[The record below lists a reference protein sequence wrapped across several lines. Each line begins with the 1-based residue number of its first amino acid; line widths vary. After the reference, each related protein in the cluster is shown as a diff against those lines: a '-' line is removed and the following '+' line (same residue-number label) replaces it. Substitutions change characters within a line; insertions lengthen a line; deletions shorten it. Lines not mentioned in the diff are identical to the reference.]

1 MRKLFIPLLLCSALE
16 ANEKNGFFIEAGFET
31 GLLEG
36 TQTQEKNYTTTQTTT
51 KTTTNNYNYLPLNS
65 ILQRATNLFKDADI
79 SKLSFSS
86 LSPVRASLDLSGHLT
101 IENFLPYNLNNVK
114 LSFTDAQGNVIDL
127 GVIETLP
134 KQSKIVLSYQQFNE
148 TKQVFD
154 NIMEEQKKYYEK
166 EAERRKNKTTS
177 SVSETNREPSFTFP
191 TFEVLSTPHSDP
203 NTQRVFEAL
212 SKINTN
218 LVMKYSDTN
227 NFESAKDKTEKF
239 TAKTA
244 EEFTNLMLNMI
255 AVLDSQSWG
264 DAILN
269 APFEFTDNKQS
280 GECTNKGDSNDNC
293 VYPQKNGL
301 VKSNV
306 DKKYVLDKQSIV
318 NNFRGKTDLD
328 VSLLNGA
335 GVDGLGSNTTPT
347 NNDDGK
353 NYGQL
358 AVVASALNP
367 QKLFGTDY
375 KTINLADLRAILHE
389 FSHTKGYTHNG
400 NMTYQRVP
408 VVGSNGQQEKK
419 DDGALKDSDGLP
431 YNVCSLYGGQ
441 GQPSFPSNY
450 PNSIYHNCADVP
462 AGFLGVTAAV
472 WQQLINQN
480 ALPINFAN
488 LNSQT
493 NYNLNAT
500 LNTQDMANSVIGT
513 IQKTLT
519 ATSTTTTTSYHHSKS
534 LQRFR
539 SPLLGINVKIGYQN
553 YFNDFIGLAY
563 YGIIKY
569 NYAKAANQKVQQL
582 SYGGGIDLLLDFITT
597 YSNKNS
603 PTGIQTRRN
612 FSSSFGIF
620 GGLRG
625 LYNSYYALNKVK
637 GSGNL
642 DAATGL
648 NYRYKHSKYSVGIS
662 IPLIQR
668 KASVISSG
676 SDYTNSFVFNEG
688 ASHFKVFFNYGWV
701 F

>member
-1 MRKLFIPLLLCSALE
+1 MRKLFTSFLLFSALE

-36 TQTQEKNYTTTQTTT
+36 TQTQEQRHTTT
-51 KTTTNNYNYLPLNS
+51 KNTYATYNYLPTDT
-65 ILQRATNLFKDADI
+65 ILKRATNLFTDAKSI
-79 SKLSFSS
+79 SQLNFSS
-86 LSPVRASLDLSGHLT
+86 LSPVKVLYIGGQLT
-101 IENFLPYNLNNVK
+101 IENFLPYNLSNVK

-127 GVIETLP
+127 GVIETIP
-134 KQSKIVLSYQQFNE
+134 KHSKIVLPGE
-148 TKQVFD
+148 AFD
-154 NIMEEQKKYYEK
+154 SLK
-166 EAERRKNKTTS
+166 EAFDKIDPYTFFFPKFEATS
-177 SVSETNREPSFTFP
+177 TSVS
-191 TFEVLSTPHSDP
+191 DA
-203 NTQRVFEAL
+203 NTQRVFETL
-212 SKINTN
+212 NKIKTN
-218 LVMKYSDTN
+218 LIMKYSNENPSNFNTCPYN
-227 NFESAKDKTEKF
+227 NNGNTKNDCWQPF
-239 TAKTA
+239 TPQTA

-269 APFEFTDNKQS
+269 APFDFTNSSTDCDNDPSKCVNPGINGRVDSKVDQQYVLNKQ
-280 GECTNKGDSNDNC
+280 G
-293 VYPQKNGL
+293 
-301 VKSNV
+301 
-306 DKKYVLDKQSIV
+306 IV
-318 NNFRGKTDLD
+318 NNFRKKIEID
-328 VSLLNGA
+328 
-335 GVDGLGSNTTPT
+335 
-347 NNDDGK
+347 
-353 NYGQL
+353 
-358 AVVASALNP
+358 AVVLKNSGVVGLANGYGNDGEYGTLGVEAYALDP
-367 QKLFGTDY
+367 TKLFGNNL
-375 KTINLADLRAILHE
+375 KTINLEDLRTILHE
-389 FSHTKGYTHNG
+389 FSHTKGYGHNG

-408 VVGSNGQQEKK
+408 TGQNENGKP
-419 DDGALKDSDGLP
+419 KDSDGLP

-441 GQPSFPSNY
+441 GQSAFPSNY

-488 LNSQT
+488 LGSQT
-493 NYNLNAT
+493 NYNLNAS
-500 LNTQDMANSVIGT
+500 LNTQDLANSMLST
-513 IQKTLT
+513 IQKTFV
-519 ATSTTTTTSYHHSKS
+519 TSSVTNHYFSSDS
-534 LQRFR
+534 QSFR
-539 SPLLGINVKIGYQN
+539 SPILGVNAKIGYQN

-582 SYGGGIDLLLDFITT
+582 SYGGGIDLLVDFITT

-603 PTGIQTRRN
+603 PIDIQTRRN

-625 LYNSYYALNKVK
+625 LYNSYYVLNKVK

-642 DAATGL
+642 DVATGL

-668 KASVISSG
+668 KASIVSSDG
-676 SDYTNSFVFNEG
+676 DYTNSFVFNEG

>member
-1 MRKLFIPLLLCSALE
+1 MRKLFIPLLLFSALE

-36 TQTQEKNYTTTQTTT
+36 VQTQEKRHTTT
-51 KTTTNNYNYLPLNS
+51 KNTYATYNYLPTDT
-65 ILQRATNLFKDADI
+65 ILKRAANLFTDAKSI
-79 SKLSFSS
+79 SQLNFSS
-86 LSPVRASLDLSGHLT
+86 LSPVRASASMLNGSLT

-114 LSFTDAQGNVIDL
+114 LSLKDAQGNVIDL
-127 GVIETLP
+127 GVIETIP
-134 KQSKIVLSYQQFNE
+134 KHSKIVLPEKLFDGLKQIGPYIFQQIE
-148 TKQVFD
+148 VSSTQV
-154 NIMEEQKKYYEK
+154 
-166 EAERRKNKTTS
+166 
-177 SVSETNREPSFTFP
+177 
-191 TFEVLSTPHSDP
+191 SDA
-203 NTQRVFEAL
+203 NTQRVFETL
-212 SKINTN
+212 NNIKTN
-218 LVMKYSDTN
+218 LVMKYLDN
-227 NFESAKDKTEKF
+227 NPFANTCGNQSKNDCWQNF
-239 TAKTA
+239 TPRTA

-269 APFEFTDNKQS
+269 APFEFTNKGGG
-280 GECTNKGDSNDNC
+280 GECDTSKENEC
-293 VYPQKNGL
+293 VNPGTNGL
-301 VKSNV
+301 VNSQ
-306 DKKYVLDKQSIV
+306 DAKKYVLKPQEIV
-318 NNFRGKTDLD
+318 DNFRSKTDL
-328 VSLLNGA
+328 
-335 GVDGLGSNTTPT
+335 GVVVLKSSEVVGLGSDITPS

-353 NYGQL
+353 HYGQL
-358 AVVASALNP
+358 GVVASALDP
-367 QKLFGTDY
+367 KKLFGNDL
-375 KTINLADLRAILHE
+375 KTINLEDLRTILHE

-408 VVGSNGQQEKK
+408 TGQGENGKP
-419 DDGALKDSDGLP
+419 KDSDGLP
-431 YNVCSLYGGQ
+431 YNVCSLYGGSN
-441 GQPSFPSNY
+441 QPTFPSNY

-480 ALPINFAN
+480 ALPINYAN
-488 LNSQT
+488 LGSQT
-493 NYNLNAT
+493 NYNLNAS
-500 LNTQDMANSVIGT
+500 LNTQDLANSMLST
-513 IQKTLT
+513 IQKTFV
-519 ATSTTTTTSYHHSKS
+519 TSSVTNHYSSS
-534 LQRFR
+534 ASQSFR
-539 SPLLGINVKIGYQN
+539 SPILGVNAKIGYQN

-569 NYAKAANQKVQQL
+569 NYSKAINQKVQQL

-603 PTGIQTRRN
+603 PTGVQTKRN

-625 LYNSYYALNKVK
+625 LYNSYYVLNKVK

-642 DAATGL
+642 DVATGL

-668 KASVISSG
+668 KASVVSSG
-676 SDYTNSFVFNEG
+676 GDYTNSFVFNEG

>member
-1 MRKLFIPLLLCSALE
+1 MRKLFTSFLLFSALE

-36 TQTQEKNYTTTQTTT
+36 TQTQEKRHTTT
-51 KTTTNNYNYLPLNS
+51 KNTYATYNYLPTDT
-65 ILQRATNLFKDADI
+65 ILKRAANLFTNAEAI
-79 SKLSFSS
+79 SKLKFSS
-86 LSPVRASLDLSGHLT
+86 LSPVRVSYMLNGQLT
-101 IENFLPYNLNNVK
+101 IENFLPYNLSNVK

-127 GVIETLP
+127 GVIETIP
-134 KQSKIVLSYQQFNE
+134 KHSKIVLPGE
-148 TKQVFD
+148 AFD
-154 NIMEEQKKYYEK
+154 SLKVDPYTLFLPKI
-166 EAERRKNKTTS
+166 EATS
-177 SVSETNREPSFTFP
+177 TSVS
-191 TFEVLSTPHSDP
+191 DA
-203 NTQRVFEAL
+203 NTQRVFETL
-212 SKINTN
+212 NKIKTD
-218 LVMKYSDTN
+218 LVVNYRNENK
-227 NFESAKDKTEKF
+227 FKDHENHWEAF
-239 TAKTA
+239 TPQTA

-269 APFEFTDNKQS
+269 APFDFTNSSTDCDNDPSKCVNPGTNGRVNSQNASYVLNKQ
-280 GECTNKGDSNDNC
+280 D
-293 VYPQKNGL
+293 
-301 VKSNV
+301 
-306 DKKYVLDKQSIV
+306 IV
-318 NNFRGKTDLD
+318 NKFRNKADLD
-328 VSLLNGA
+328 VVVLKDS
-335 GVDGLGSNTTPT
+335 GVVGLGSDITPS

-353 NYGQL
+353 HYGQL
-358 AVVASALNP
+358 GVVASALDP
-367 QKLFGTDY
+367 TKLFGNNL
-375 KTINLADLRAILHE
+375 KTINLQDLRTILHE
-389 FSHTKGYTHNG
+389 FSHTKGYGHNG

-408 VVGSNGQQEKK
+408 TGQNENGKP
-419 DDGALKDSDGLP
+419 KDSDGLP
-431 YNVCSLYGGQ
+431 YNVCSLYGGSN
-441 GQPSFPSNY
+441 QPSFPSNY

-462 AGFLGVTAAV
+462 AGFLGITAAV

-488 LNSQT
+488 LGSQT
-493 NYNLNAT
+493 NYNLNAS
-500 LNTQDMANSVIGT
+500 LNTQDLANSMLST
-513 IQKTLT
+513 IQKTFV
-519 ATSTTTTTSYHHSKS
+519 TSSVTNHYFSSAS
-534 LQRFR
+534 QNFR
-539 SPLLGINVKIGYQN
+539 SPILGVNAKIGYQN

-569 NYAKAANQKVQQL
+569 NYAKASSEKVQQL
-582 SYGGGIDLLLDFITT
+582 SYGGGIDLLVDFITT

-603 PTGIQTRRN
+603 PIDIQTRRN

-642 DAATGL
+642 DVATGL

>member
-1 MRKLFIPLLLCSALE
+1 MRKLFTSLLLFSALE

-36 TQTQEKNYTTTQTTT
+36 AQTQEKRHTTT
-51 KTTTNNYNYLPLNS
+51 KNTYGTYDYLPADSVLK
-65 ILQRATNLFKDADI
+65 RAANLFTNAEAI
-79 SKLSFSS
+79 SKLKFSS
-86 LSPVRASLDLSGHLT
+86 LSPVRVLYMYNGQLT
-101 IENFLPYNLNNVK
+101 IENFLPYNLSNVK
-114 LSFTDAQGNVIDL
+114 LSFKDAQGNTIDL
-127 GVIETLP
+127 GVIETIP
-134 KQSKIVLSYQQFNE
+134 KHSKIVLPGE
-148 TKQVFD
+148 AFD
-154 NIMEEQKKYYEK
+154 SLKIDPYTLFLPKI
-166 EAERRKNKTTS
+166 EATS
-177 SVSETNREPSFTFP
+177 TSI
-191 TFEVLSTPHSDP
+191 SDA
-203 NTQRVFEAL
+203 NTQRVFETL
-212 SKINTN
+212 NKIKTD
-218 LVMKYSDTN
+218 LVVNYRNENK
-227 NFESAKDKTEKF
+227 FKDHENHWEAF
-239 TAKTA
+239 TPQTA

-269 APFEFTDNKQS
+269 APFEFT
-280 GECTNKGDSNDNC
+280 NKGGEECDTSKKNDC
-293 VYPQKNGL
+293 VNPGTNGL
-301 VKSNV
+301 VNSQNKS
-306 DKKYVLDKQSIV
+306 YVLNKQDIV
-318 NNFRGKTDLD
+318 NKFRNKADLD
-328 VSLLNGA
+328 VVVLKDS
-335 GVDGLGSNTTPT
+335 GVVGLGSDITPS

-353 NYGQL
+353 HYGQL
-358 AVVASALNP
+358 GVVASALDP
-367 QKLFGTDY
+367 KKLFGNNL
-375 KTINLADLRAILHE
+375 KTINLEDLRTILHE

-408 VVGSNGQQEKK
+408 TGQNENGKP
-419 DDGALKDSDGLP
+419 KDSDGLP

-441 GQPSFPSNY
+441 GQSAFPSNY

-480 ALPINFAN
+480 ALPIDYAN
-488 LNSQT
+488 LSAQT
-493 NYNLNAT
+493 NYNLNAS
-500 LNTQDMANSVIGT
+500 LNTQDLANSMLST
-513 IQKTLT
+513 IQKTFV
-519 ATSTTTTTSYHHSKS
+519 TSSVTNHYFSSAS
-534 LQRFR
+534 QSFR
-539 SPLLGINVKIGYQN
+539 SPILGVNAKIGYQN

-569 NYAKAANQKVQQL
+569 NYSKALNQKVQQL

-603 PTGIQTRRN
+603 PIGVQTKRN

-625 LYNSYYALNKVK
+625 LYNSYYVLNKVK

-642 DAATGL
+642 DVATGL

-668 KASVISSG
+668 KAKVVSSG

>member
-36 TQTQEKNYTTTQTTT
+36 TQTQEKRHTTTQTTT

-86 LSPVRASLDLSGHLT
+86 LSPVRTSLDLSGHLT

-114 LSFTDAQGNVIDL
+114 LIFTDAQGNVIDL

-177 SVSETNREPSFTFP
+177 SVSETKREPSFTFP

-203 NTQRVFEAL
+203 NTQRVFETL
-212 SKINTN
+212 NKIKTN
-218 LVMKYSDTN
+218 LVVNYRNENK
-227 NFESAKDKTEKF
+227 FEGHQNHWEAF
-239 TAKTA
+239 TPQTA

-269 APFEFTDNKQS
+269 APFEFTNKGG
-280 GECTNKGDSNDNC
+280 GECDTSKENECVNPGTNGRVN
-293 VYPQKNGL
+293 
-301 VKSNV
+301 SNV

-335 GVDGLGSNTTPT
+335 GVDGLGSNTTPA

-367 QKLFGTDY
+367 KKLFGNNL
-375 KTINLADLRAILHE
+375 KTINLEDLRAILHE

-408 VVGSNGQQEKK
+408 VMKDGQVEKDNNGKP
-419 DDGALKDSDGLP
+419 KDSDGLP

-480 ALPINFAN
+480 ALPIDYAN
-488 LNSQT
+488 LIAQT
-493 NYNLNAT
+493 NYNLNAS

-519 ATSTTTTTSYHHSKS
+519 TTSTTTTTSYHHSKS
-534 LQRFR
+534 SQRFR
-539 SPLLGINVKIGYQN
+539 SPLLGVNVKIGYQN

-563 YGIIKY
+563 YGIVKY
-569 NYAKAANQKVQQL
+569 NYSKAANQKVQQL

-625 LYNSYYALNKVK
+625 LYNSYYVLNKVK

-642 DAATGL
+642 DVATGL

-668 KASVISSG
+668 KASVVSSDG
-676 SDYTNSFVFNEG
+676 NYTDSFVFNEG

>member
-1 MRKLFIPLLLCSALE
+1 MRKLFIPLLLFSVLE

-36 TQTQEKNYTTTQTTT
+36 AQTQEKRHTTT
-51 KTTTNNYNYLPLNS
+51 KNTYATYNYLPTDT
-65 ILQRATNLFKDADI
+65 ILKRAANLFTNAEAI
-79 SKLSFSS
+79 SKLKFSS
-86 LSPVRASLDLSGHLT
+86 LSPVRVLYMYNGQLT
-101 IENFLPYNLNNVK
+101 IENFLPYNLSNVK

-127 GVIETLP
+127 GVIETIP
-134 KQSKIVLSYQQFNE
+134 KHSKIVLPGE
-148 TKQVFD
+148 AFD
-154 NIMEEQKKYYEK
+154 SLKIDPYTLFLPKI
-166 EAERRKNKTTS
+166 EATS
-177 SVSETNREPSFTFP
+177 TSVS
-191 TFEVLSTPHSDP
+191 DA
-203 NTQRVFEAL
+203 NTQRVFETL
-212 SKINTN
+212 NKIKTN
-218 LVMKYSDTN
+218 LVVNYRNENK
-227 NFESAKDKTEKF
+227 FEGHENHWEAF
-239 TAKTA
+239 TPQTA

-269 APFEFTDNKQS
+269 APFEFT
-280 GECTNKGDSNDNC
+280 NKGGGEECDTSKENDC
-293 VYPQKNGL
+293 VNPGTNGL
-301 VKSNV
+301 VNSQNKS
-306 DKKYVLDKQSIV
+306 YVLNKQDIV
-318 NNFRGKTDLD
+318 NKFRNKADLD
-328 VSLLNGA
+328 VVVLKDS
-335 GVDGLGSNTTPT
+335 GVVGLGSDITPS

-353 NYGQL
+353 HYGQL
-358 AVVASALNP
+358 GVVASALDP
-367 QKLFGTDY
+367 KKLFGNDL
-375 KTINLADLRAILHE
+375 KTIKLEDLRTILHE

-408 VVGSNGQQEKK
+408 VTKDGQVENDNNGKP
-419 DDGALKDSDGLP
+419 KDSDGLP
-431 YNVCSLYGGQ
+431 YNVCSRFNGSGQ
-441 GQPSFPSNY
+441 SAFPSNY

-480 ALPINFAN
+480 ALPINYAN
-488 LNSQT
+488 LGSQT
-493 NYNLNAT
+493 NYNLNAS
-500 LNTQDMANSVIGT
+500 LNTQDLANSMLST
-513 IQKTLT
+513 IQKTFV
-519 ATSTTTTTSYHHSKS
+519 TSSVTNHYSSS
-534 LQRFR
+534 ASQSFR
-539 SPLLGINVKIGYQN
+539 SPILGVNAKIGYQN

-563 YGIIKY
+563 YGIVKY
-569 NYAKAANQKVQQL
+569 NYSKALNQKFQQL

-603 PTGIQTRRN
+603 PTGIQTRKN

-625 LYNSYYALNKVK
+625 LYNSYYVLNKVK

-642 DAATGL
+642 DVATGL

>member
-1 MRKLFIPLLLCSALE
+1 MRKLFIPLLLFSTLE

-36 TQTQEKNYTTTQTTT
+36 TQTQEKRHTTT
-51 KTTTNNYNYLPLNS
+51 KNTYATYNYLPTDT
-65 ILQRATNLFKDADI
+65 ILKRAANLFTDAKSI
-79 SKLSFSS
+79 SQLNFSS
-86 LSPVRASLDLSGHLT
+86 LSPVKVLYIGGKLT
-101 IENFLPYNLNNVK
+101 IENFLPYNLSNVK

-127 GVIETLP
+127 GVIETIP
-134 KQSKIVLSYQQFNE
+134 KHSKIVLPGE
-148 TKQVFD
+148 AFD
-154 NIMEEQKKYYEK
+154 SLK
-166 EAERRKNKTTS
+166 EAFDKIDPYTFFLPKFEATS
-177 SVSETNREPSFTFP
+177 TSVS
-191 TFEVLSTPHSDP
+191 DA
-203 NTQRVFEAL
+203 NTQRVFETL
-212 SKINTN
+212 NKIKTN
-218 LVMKYSDTN
+218 LIMKYSNENPSNFNTCPYN
-227 NFESAKDKTEKF
+227 NNGNTKNDCWQPF
-239 TAKTA
+239 TPQTA

-269 APFEFTDNKQS
+269 APFDFTNSSTDCDNDPSKCVNPGINGRVDSKVDQRYVLNKQ
-280 GECTNKGDSNDNC
+280 G
-293 VYPQKNGL
+293 
-301 VKSNV
+301 
-306 DKKYVLDKQSIV
+306 IV
-318 NNFRGKTDLD
+318 NNFRKKIEID
-328 VSLLNGA
+328 
-335 GVDGLGSNTTPT
+335 
-347 NNDDGK
+347 
-353 NYGQL
+353 
-358 AVVASALNP
+358 AVVLKNSGVVGLANGYGNDGEYGTLGVEAYALEP
-367 QKLFGTDY
+367 QKLFGNNL
-375 KTINLADLRAILHE
+375 KTINLEDLRTILHE
-389 FSHTKGYTHNG
+389 FSHTKGYGHNG

-408 VVGSNGQQEKK
+408 TGQNENGKP
-419 DDGALKDSDGLP
+419 KDSDGLP

-441 GQPSFPSNY
+441 GQSAFPSNY

-493 NYNLNAT
+493 NYNLNAS
-500 LNTQDMANSVIGT
+500 LNTQDLANSMLST
-513 IQKTLT
+513 IQKTFV
-519 ATSTTTTTSYHHSKS
+519 TSSVTDHYFSSAS
-534 LQRFR
+534 QSFR
-539 SPLLGINVKIGYQN
+539 SPILGVNAKIGYQN

-582 SYGGGIDLLLDFITT
+582 SYGGGIDLLVDFITT

-603 PTGIQTRRN
+603 PIDIQTRRN

-642 DAATGL
+642 DVATGL

-668 KASVISSG
+668 KASVVSSDG
-676 SDYTNSFVFNEG
+676 DYTNSFVFNEG

>member
-36 TQTQEKNYTTTQTTT
+36 TQTQEKRHTTT
-51 KTTTNNYNYLPLNS
+51 KNTYATYNYLPTDT
-65 ILQRATNLFKDADI
+65 ILKRAANLFTDAKSI
-79 SKLSFSS
+79 SQLNFSS
-86 LSPVRASLDLSGHLT
+86 LSPVKVLYIGGKLT

-127 GVIETLP
+127 GVIETIP
-134 KQSKIVLSYQQFNE
+134 KHSKIVLPGE
-148 TKQVFD
+148 AFD
-154 NIMEEQKKYYEK
+154 SLK
-166 EAERRKNKTTS
+166 EAFDKIDPYTFFFPKFEATS
-177 SVSETNREPSFTFP
+177 TSVS
-191 TFEVLSTPHSDP
+191 DA
-203 NTQRVFEAL
+203 NTQRVFETL
-212 SKINTN
+212 NKIKTN
-218 LVMKYSDTN
+218 LIMKYSNENPSNFNTCPYN
-227 NFESAKDKTEKF
+227 NNGNTKNDCWQPF
-239 TAKTA
+239 TPQTA

-269 APFEFTDNKQS
+269 APFDFTNSSTDCDNDPSKCVNPGINGRVDSKVDQQYVLNKQ
-280 GECTNKGDSNDNC
+280 G
-293 VYPQKNGL
+293 
-301 VKSNV
+301 
-306 DKKYVLDKQSIV
+306 IV
-318 NNFRGKTDLD
+318 NNFRKKIEID
-328 VSLLNGA
+328 
-335 GVDGLGSNTTPT
+335 
-347 NNDDGK
+347 
-353 NYGQL
+353 
-358 AVVASALNP
+358 AVVLKNSGVVGLANGYGNDGEYGTLGVEAYALDP
-367 QKLFGTDY
+367 TKLFGNNL
-375 KTINLADLRAILHE
+375 KTINLQDLRTILHE
-389 FSHTKGYTHNG
+389 FSHTKGYGHNG

-408 VVGSNGQQEKK
+408 TGQNENGKP
-419 DDGALKDSDGLP
+419 KDSDGLP

-441 GQPSFPSNY
+441 GQSAFPSNY

-488 LNSQT
+488 LGSQT
-493 NYNLNAT
+493 NYNLNAS
-500 LNTQDMANSVIGT
+500 LNTQDLANSMLST
-513 IQKTLT
+513 IQKTFV
-519 ATSTTTTTSYHHSKS
+519 TSSVTDHYFSSTS
-534 LQRFR
+534 QNFR
-539 SPLLGINVKIGYQN
+539 SPILGVNAKIGYQN

-569 NYAKAANQKVQQL
+569 NYAKASSEKVQQL

-642 DAATGL
+642 DVATGL

-668 KASVISSG
+668 KASIVSSNG
-676 SDYTNSFVFNEG
+676 DYTNSFVFNEG

>member
-1 MRKLFIPLLLCSALE
+1 MRKLFIPLLLFSALE

-36 TQTQEKNYTTTQTTT
+36 VQTQEKRHTTT
-51 KTTTNNYNYLPLNS
+51 KNTYATYNYLPTDT
-65 ILQRATNLFKDADI
+65 ILKRAANLFTNAEAI
-79 SKLSFSS
+79 SKLKFSS
-86 LSPVRASLDLSGHLT
+86 LSPVRVLYMYNGQLT

-127 GVIETLP
+127 GVIETIP
-134 KQSKIVLSYQQFNE
+134 KHSKIVLPVE
-148 TKQVFD
+148 AFD
-154 NIMEEQKKYYEK
+154 SLK
-166 EAERRKNKTTS
+166 EAFDKIGPYTFFLPKFEATS
-177 SVSETNREPSFTFP
+177 TSI
-191 TFEVLSTPHSDP
+191 SDA
-203 NTQRVFEAL
+203 NTQRVFETL
-212 SKINTN
+212 NKIKTN
-218 LVMKYSDTN
+218 LVVNYRNENK
-227 NFESAKDKTEKF
+227 FEGHQNHWEAF
-239 TAKTA
+239 TPQTA

-269 APFEFTDNKQS
+269 APFEFTNKGGEECDTSKENECVNPGTNGVVNSQNKSYVLNKQ
-280 GECTNKGDSNDNC
+280 D
-293 VYPQKNGL
+293 
-301 VKSNV
+301 
-306 DKKYVLDKQSIV
+306 IV
-318 NNFRGKTDLD
+318 NKFRNKADLD
-328 VSLLNGA
+328 VVVLKDS
-335 GVDGLGSNTTPT
+335 GVVGLGSDITPS

-353 NYGQL
+353 HYGQL
-358 AVVASALNP
+358 GVVASALDP
-367 QKLFGTDY
+367 KKLFGNDL
-375 KTINLADLRAILHE
+375 KTINLADLRTILHE

-408 VVGSNGQQEKK
+408 TGQTENGKP
-419 DDGALKDSDGLP
+419 KDSDGLP
-431 YNVCSLYGGQ
+431 YNVCSRFNGS
-441 GQPSFPSNY
+441 GQPAFPSNY

-493 NYNLNAT
+493 NYNLNAS
-500 LNTQDMANSVIGT
+500 LNTQDLANSMLNT
-513 IQKTLT
+513 IQKTFV
-519 ATSTTTTTSYHHSKS
+519 TSSVTNHYSSS
-534 LQRFR
+534 ASQSFR
-539 SPLLGINVKIGYQN
+539 SPILGVNAKIGYQN

-569 NYAKAANQKVQQL
+569 NYSKTLNQKVQQL

-603 PTGIQTRRN
+603 PIGIQTRRN

-625 LYNSYYALNKVK
+625 LYNSYYVLNKVK

-642 DAATGL
+642 DVATGL

-668 KASVISSG
+668 KARVVSNG

>member
-1 MRKLFIPLLLCSALE
+1 MRKLFIPLLLCSTLE

-36 TQTQEKNYTTTQTTT
+36 TQTQEKRHTTT
-51 KTTTNNYNYLPLNS
+51 KNTYATYNYLPTDAVLK
-65 ILQRATNLFKDADI
+65 RAANLFTDAKSI
-79 SKLSFSS
+79 SQLNFSS
-86 LSPVRASLDLSGHLT
+86 LSPVKVLYIGGKLT
-101 IENFLPYNLNNVK
+101 IENFLPYNLSNVK
-114 LSFTDAQGNVIDL
+114 LSFTDAQGNAIDL
-127 GVIETLP
+127 GVIETIP
-134 KQSKIVLSYQQFNE
+134 KHSKIVLPGE
-148 TKQVFD
+148 AFD
-154 NIMEEQKKYYEK
+154 SLK
-166 EAERRKNKTTS
+166 EAFDKIDPYTFFFPKFEATS
-177 SVSETNREPSFTFP
+177 TSVS
-191 TFEVLSTPHSDP
+191 DA
-203 NTQRVFEAL
+203 NTQRVFETL
-212 SKINTN
+212 NKIKTN
-218 LVMKYSDTN
+218 LIMKYSSENPSNFNTCPYN
-227 NFESAKDKTEKF
+227 NNGNTKNDCWQPF
-239 TAKTA
+239 TPQTA

-269 APFEFTDNKQS
+269 APFDFTNSPTDCDNDLSKCVNPGINGRVDSKVDQQYVLNKQ
-280 GECTNKGDSNDNC
+280 G
-293 VYPQKNGL
+293 
-301 VKSNV
+301 
-306 DKKYVLDKQSIV
+306 IV
-318 NNFRGKTDLD
+318 NNFRKKIEID
-328 VSLLNGA
+328 
-335 GVDGLGSNTTPT
+335 
-347 NNDDGK
+347 
-353 NYGQL
+353 
-358 AVVASALNP
+358 AVVLKNSGVVGLANGYGNDGEYGTLGVEAYALGP
-367 QKLFGTDY
+367 TKLFGNNL
-375 KTINLADLRAILHE
+375 KTINLQDLRTILHE
-389 FSHTKGYTHNG
+389 FSHTKGYGHNG

-408 VVGSNGQQEKK
+408 TGQNENGKP
-419 DDGALKDSDGLP
+419 KDSDGLP
-431 YNVCSLYGGQ
+431 YNVCSLYGGSN
-441 GQPSFPSNY
+441 QPAFPSNY

-488 LNSQT
+488 LDSQT
-493 NYNLNAT
+493 NYNLNAS
-500 LNTQDMANSVIGT
+500 LNTQDLANSMLST
-513 IQKTLT
+513 IQKTFV
-519 ATSTTTTTSYHHSKS
+519 TSSVTNHYFSSAS
-534 LQRFR
+534 QSFR
-539 SPLLGINVKIGYQN
+539 SPILGVNAKIGYQN

-603 PTGIQTRRN
+603 PIDIQTRRN

-642 DAATGL
+642 DVATGL

-668 KASVISSG
+668 KASIVSSNG
-676 SDYTNSFVFNEG
+676 DYTNSFVFNEG

>member
-1 MRKLFIPLLLCSALE
+1 MRKLFIPLLLFSALE

-36 TQTQEKNYTTTQTTT
+36 TQTQEKRHTTT
-51 KTTTNNYNYLPLNS
+51 KNTYATYSYLPTDSVLK
-65 ILQRATNLFKDADI
+65 RATNLFTDAKSI
-79 SKLSFSS
+79 SQLNFSS
-86 LSPVRASLDLSGHLT
+86 LSPVKVLYIGGKLT
-101 IENFLPYNLNNVK
+101 IENFLPYNLSNVK
-114 LSFTDAQGNVIDL
+114 LSFKDAQGNAIDL
-127 GVIETLP
+127 GVIETIP
-134 KQSKIVLSYQQFNE
+134 KHSKIVLPGEAFDSLKE
-148 TKQVFD
+148 TFD
-154 NIMEEQKKYYEK
+154 KIDPYTFFLPKF
-166 EAERRKNKTTS
+166 EATS
-177 SVSETNREPSFTFP
+177 TSI
-191 TFEVLSTPHSDP
+191 SDA
-203 NTQRVFEAL
+203 NTQRVFETL
-212 SKINTN
+212 NKIKTD
-218 LVMKYSDTN
+218 LVVNYRNENK
-227 NFESAKDKTEKF
+227 FKDHENHWEAF
-239 TAKTA
+239 TPQTA

-269 APFEFTDNKQS
+269 APFEFTNSSTDCDNDPSKCVNPGTNGRVNSQNKSYVLNKQDII
-280 GECTNKGDSNDNC
+280 NK
-293 VYPQKNGL
+293 
-301 VKSNV
+301 
-306 DKKYVLDKQSIV
+306 
-318 NNFRGKTDLD
+318 FRNKADLD
-328 VSLLNGA
+328 VIVLKDS
-335 GVDGLGSNTTPT
+335 GVVGLGSDITPS

-353 NYGQL
+353 HYGQL
-358 AVVASALNP
+358 GVVASALDP
-367 QKLFGTDY
+367 KKLFGNNL
-375 KTINLADLRAILHE
+375 KTINLEDLRTILHE

-408 VVGSNGQQEKK
+408 VMKNGQVEKDNNGK
-419 DDGALKDSDGLP
+419 PKDSDGLP
-431 YNVCSLYGGQ
+431 YNVCSLYGGSNQ
-441 GQPSFPSNY
+441 SAFPSNY

-480 ALPINFAN
+480 ALPINYAN
-488 LNSQT
+488 LNAQT
-493 NYNLNAT
+493 NYNLNAS
-500 LNTQDMANSVIGT
+500 LNTQDLANSMLST
-513 IQKTLT
+513 IQKTFV
-519 ATSTTTTTSYHHSKS
+519 TSSVTNHYFSSAS
-534 LQRFR
+534 QSFR
-539 SPLLGINVKIGYQN
+539 SPILGVNAKIGYQN

-569 NYAKAANQKVQQL
+569 NYSKALNQKVQQL

-603 PTGIQTRRN
+603 PIGVQTKRN

-625 LYNSYYALNKVK
+625 LYNSYYVLNKVK

-642 DAATGL
+642 DVATGL

-668 KASVISSG
+668 KASVVSSG

>member
-1 MRKLFIPLLLCSALE
+1 MRKLFIPLLLFSALE

-36 TQTQEKNYTTTQTTT
+36 TQTQEKRHTTT
-51 KTTTNNYNYLPLNS
+51 KNTYATYNYLPTDT
-65 ILQRATNLFKDADI
+65 ILKRAANLFTDAKSI
-79 SKLSFSS
+79 SQLNFSS
-86 LSPVRASLDLSGHLT
+86 LSPVKVLYIGGKLT
-101 IENFLPYNLNNVK
+101 IENFLPYNLSNVK

-127 GVIETLP
+127 GVIETIP
-134 KQSKIVLSYQQFNE
+134 KHSKIVLPGE
-148 TKQVFD
+148 AFD
-154 NIMEEQKKYYEK
+154 SLK
-166 EAERRKNKTTS
+166 EAFDKIGPYTFFLPKFEATS
-177 SVSETNREPSFTFP
+177 TSI
-191 TFEVLSTPHSDP
+191 SDT
-203 NTQRVFEAL
+203 NTQRVFETL
-212 SKINTN
+212 NNIKTN
-218 LVMKYSDTN
+218 LIMKYSNENPSNFNTCPYN
-227 NFESAKDKTEKF
+227 NNGNTKNDCWQNF
-239 TAKTA
+239 TPQTA

-269 APFEFTDNKQS
+269 APFEFTNKGGG
-280 GECTNKGDSNDNC
+280 GECDTSKENDC
-293 VYPQKNGL
+293 VNPGTNGL
-301 VKSNV
+301 VNSKV
-306 DKKYVLDKQSIV
+306 DQKYVLNKQGII
-318 NNFRGKTDLD
+318 NNFRKKIEID
-328 VSLLNGA
+328 
-335 GVDGLGSNTTPT
+335 
-347 NNDDGK
+347 
-353 NYGQL
+353 
-358 AVVASALNP
+358 AVVLKDSGVVGLANGYGNDGEYGTLGVEAYALEP
-367 QKLFGTDY
+367 QKLFGNNL
-375 KTINLADLRAILHE
+375 KTINLADLRTILHE

-408 VVGSNGQQEKK
+408 TGQNENGKP
-419 DDGALKDSDGLP
+419 KDSDGLP
-431 YNVCSLYGGQ
+431 YNVCSLYGGSNQ
-441 GQPSFPSNY
+441 SAFPSNY

-480 ALPINFAN
+480 ALPINYAN
-488 LNSQT
+488 LSTQT
-493 NYNLNAT
+493 NYNLNAS
-500 LNTQDMANSVIGT
+500 LNTQDLANSMLST
-513 IQKTLT
+513 IQKTFV
-519 ATSTTTTTSYHHSKS
+519 TSSVTNHYFSSAS
-534 LQRFR
+534 QSFR
-539 SPLLGINVKIGYQN
+539 SPILGVNAKIGYQN

-569 NYAKAANQKVQQL
+569 NYAKAINQKVQQL

-603 PTGIQTRRN
+603 PTGVQTKRN

-625 LYNSYYALNKVK
+625 LYNSYYVLNKVK

-642 DAATGL
+642 DVATGL

-668 KASVISSG
+668 KASVVSSG

>member
-1 MRKLFIPLLLCSALE
+1 MRKLFIPLLLFSALE

-36 TQTQEKNYTTTQTTT
+36 TQTQEKRHTTT
-51 KTTTNNYNYLPLNS
+51 KNTYATYNYLPTDSVLK
-65 ILQRATNLFKDADI
+65 RAANLFTDAKSI
-79 SKLSFSS
+79 SQLTFSS
-86 LSPVRASLDLSGHLT
+86 LSPIKVLYIGGQLT
-101 IENFLPYNLNNVK
+101 IENFLPYNLSNVK
-114 LSFTDAQGNVIDL
+114 LSFTDAQGNAIDL
-127 GVIETLP
+127 GVIETIP
-134 KQSKIVLSYQQFNE
+134 KHSKIVLPGE
-148 TKQVFD
+148 AFD
-154 NIMEEQKKYYEK
+154 SLK
-166 EAERRKNKTTS
+166 EAFDKIGPYTFFFPKFEATS
-177 SVSETNREPSFTFP
+177 TSI
-191 TFEVLSTPHSDP
+191 SDT
-203 NTQRVFEAL
+203 NTQRVFETL
-212 SKINTN
+212 NNIKTN
-218 LVMKYSDTN
+218 LIMKYSNENPSNFNTCPYN
-227 NFESAKDKTEKF
+227 NSGNTKNDCWQNF
-239 TAKTA
+239 TPQTA

-269 APFEFTDNKQS
+269 APFEFTNSPTDCDNDSSKCVNPGVNGRVDTKVDQQYILNKQ
-280 GECTNKGDSNDNC
+280 G
-293 VYPQKNGL
+293 
-301 VKSNV
+301 
-306 DKKYVLDKQSIV
+306 II
-318 NNFRGKTDLD
+318 NNFRKKIEID
-328 VSLLNGA
+328 
-335 GVDGLGSNTTPT
+335 
-347 NNDDGK
+347 
-353 NYGQL
+353 
-358 AVVASALNP
+358 AVVLKNSGVVGLANGYGNDGEYGTLGVEAYALEP
-367 QKLFGTDY
+367 QKLFGNDL
-375 KTINLADLRAILHE
+375 KTINLADLRTILHE
-389 FSHTKGYTHNG
+389 FSHTKGYGHNG

-408 VVGSNGQQEKK
+408 VMKNGQVERDNNGKP
-419 DDGALKDSDGLP
+419 KDSDGLP

-441 GQPSFPSNY
+441 GQSAFPSNY

-480 ALPINFAN
+480 ALPIDYAN
-488 LNSQT
+488 LNAQT
-493 NYNLNAT
+493 NYNLNAS
-500 LNTQDMANSVIGT
+500 LNTQDLANSMLST
-513 IQKTLT
+513 IQKTFV
-519 ATSTTTTTSYHHSKS
+519 TSSVTNHYFSSAS
-534 LQRFR
+534 QSFR
-539 SPLLGINVKIGYQN
+539 SPILGVNAKIGYQN

-569 NYAKAANQKVQQL
+569 NYSKALNQKVQQL

-603 PTGIQTRRN
+603 PIGIQTRRN

-625 LYNSYYALNKVK
+625 LYNSYYVLNKVK

-642 DAATGL
+642 DVATGL

-668 KASVISSG
+668 KAKVVSSG

>member
-1 MRKLFIPLLLCSALE
+1 MKKLFIPLLLFSALE

-36 TQTQEKNYTTTQTTT
+36 TQTQEKRHTTT
-51 KTTTNNYNYLPLNS
+51 KNTYATYNYLPTDAVLK
-65 ILQRATNLFKDADI
+65 RAANLFTNAEAI
-79 SKLSFSS
+79 SKLKFSS
-86 LSPVRASLDLSGHLT
+86 LSPVRVLYMYNGQLT
-101 IENFLPYNLNNVK
+101 IENFLPYNLSNVK

-127 GVIETLP
+127 GVIETIP
-134 KQSKIVLSYQQFNE
+134 KHSKIVLPGE
-148 TKQVFD
+148 AFD
-154 NIMEEQKKYYEK
+154 SLKIDPYTLFLPKI
-166 EAERRKNKTTS
+166 EATS
-177 SVSETNREPSFTFP
+177 TSVS
-191 TFEVLSTPHSDP
+191 DA
-203 NTQRVFEAL
+203 NTQRVFETL
-212 SKINTN
+212 NKIKTN
-218 LVMKYSDTN
+218 LIVNYRNENK
-227 NFESAKDKTEKF
+227 FEGHQNHWEAF
-239 TAKTA
+239 TPQTA

-269 APFEFTDNKQS
+269 APFEFTNKGGG
-280 GECTNKGDSNDNC
+280 GECDTNKENEC
-293 VYPQKNGL
+293 VNPGTNGL
-301 VKSNV
+301 VNSQNKS
-306 DKKYVLDKQSIV
+306 YVLNKQDII
-318 NNFRGKTDLD
+318 NKFRNKADLD
-328 VSLLNGA
+328 VVVLKDS
-335 GVDGLGSNTTPT
+335 GVVGLGSDITPS

-353 NYGQL
+353 HYGQL
-358 AVVASALNP
+358 GVVASALDP
-367 QKLFGTDY
+367 TKLFGNDL
-375 KTINLADLRAILHE
+375 KTIKLEDLRTILHE

-408 VVGSNGQQEKK
+408 TGQNENGKP
-419 DDGALKDSDGLP
+419 KDSDGLP
-431 YNVCSLYGGQ
+431 YNVCSLYGGSN
-441 GQPSFPSNY
+441 QPAFPSNY

-480 ALPINFAN
+480 ALPINYAN
-488 LNSQT
+488 LGSQT
-493 NYNLNAT
+493 NYNLNAS
-500 LNTQDMANSVIGT
+500 LNTQDLANSMLST
-513 IQKTLT
+513 IQKTFV
-519 ATSTTTTTSYHHSKS
+519 TSSVTNHYSSSTSQS
-534 LQRFR
+534 FR
-539 SPLLGINVKIGYQN
+539 SPILGVNAKIGYQN

-569 NYAKAANQKVQQL
+569 NYAKAINQKVQQL

-603 PTGIQTRRN
+603 PTGVQTRKN

-625 LYNSYYALNKVK
+625 LYNSYYVLNKVK

-642 DAATGL
+642 DVATGL

-668 KASVISSG
+668 KASVVSSG

>member
-1 MRKLFIPLLLCSALE
+1 MRKLFIPLLLFSALE

-36 TQTQEKNYTTTQTTT
+36 TQTQEKRHTTT
-51 KTTTNNYNYLPLNS
+51 KNTYATYNYLPTDT
-65 ILQRATNLFKDADI
+65 ILKRAANLFTDAKSI
-79 SKLSFSS
+79 SQLNFSS
-86 LSPVRASLDLSGHLT
+86 LSPVRASASMLNGSLT
-101 IENFLPYNLNNVK
+101 IENFLPYNLSNVK
-114 LSFTDAQGNVIDL
+114 LSFTDAQGNIIDL
-127 GVIETLP
+127 GVIETIP
-134 KQSKIVLSYQQFNE
+134 KHSKIVLPEKLFDGLKQIGPYIFQQIE
-148 TKQVFD
+148 VSS
-154 NIMEEQKKYYEK
+154 
-166 EAERRKNKTTS
+166 TS
-177 SVSETNREPSFTFP
+177 I
-191 TFEVLSTPHSDP
+191 SDA
-203 NTQRVFEAL
+203 NTQRVFETL
-212 SKINTN
+212 NNIKTN
-218 LVMKYSDTN
+218 LVMKYLDN
-227 NFESAKDKTEKF
+227 NPFANTCGNQNKNDCWQNF
-239 TAKTA
+239 TPQTA

-269 APFEFTDNKQS
+269 APFEFTNKGEG
-280 GECTNKGDSNDNC
+280 GECDTSKENEC
-293 VYPQKNGL
+293 VNPGTNGL
-301 VKSNV
+301 VNSQ
-306 DKKYVLDKQSIV
+306 DAKKYVLKPQEIV
-318 NNFRGKTDLD
+318 DNFRSKADL
-328 VSLLNGA
+328 
-335 GVDGLGSNTTPT
+335 GVVVLKDSGVVGLGSDITPS

-353 NYGQL
+353 HYGQL
-358 AVVASALNP
+358 GVVASALDP
-367 QKLFGTDY
+367 KKLFGNDL
-375 KTINLADLRAILHE
+375 KTINLEDLRTILHE

-408 VVGSNGQQEKK
+408 VMKDGQVEKDNNGKP
-419 DDGALKDSDGLP
+419 KDSDGLP
-431 YNVCSLYGGQ
+431 YNVCSLYGGSN
-441 GQPSFPSNY
+441 QPAFPSNY

-480 ALPINFAN
+480 ALPINYAN
-488 LNSQT
+488 LGSQT
-493 NYNLNAT
+493 NYNLNAS
-500 LNTQDMANSVIGT
+500 LNTQDLANSMLST
-513 IQKTLT
+513 IQKTFV
-519 ATSTTTTTSYHHSKS
+519 TSSVTNHYSSS
-534 LQRFR
+534 ASQSFR
-539 SPLLGINVKIGYQN
+539 SPILGVNAKIGYQN

-563 YGIIKY
+563 YGIVKY
-569 NYAKAANQKVQQL
+569 NYSKALNQKFQQL

-625 LYNSYYALNKVK
+625 LYNSYYVLNKVK

-642 DAATGL
+642 DVATGL

-668 KASVISSG
+668 KASVVSSG

>member
-1 MRKLFIPLLLCSALE
+1 MRKLFIPLLLFSTLE

-36 TQTQEKNYTTTQTTT
+36 TQTQEKRHTTT
-51 KTTTNNYNYLPLNS
+51 KNTYATYNYLPTDT
-65 ILQRATNLFKDADI
+65 ILKRAANLFTDAKSI
-79 SKLSFSS
+79 SQLNFSS
-86 LSPVRASLDLSGHLT
+86 LSPVKVLYIGGQLT
-101 IENFLPYNLNNVK
+101 IENFLPYNLSNVK

-127 GVIETLP
+127 GVIETIP
-134 KQSKIVLSYQQFNE
+134 KHSKIVLPGE
-148 TKQVFD
+148 AFD
-154 NIMEEQKKYYEK
+154 SLK
-166 EAERRKNKTTS
+166 EAFDKIGPYTFFLPKFEATS
-177 SVSETNREPSFTFP
+177 TSVS
-191 TFEVLSTPHSDP
+191 DA
-203 NTQRVFEAL
+203 NTQRVFETL
-212 SKINTN
+212 NKIKTN
-218 LVMKYSDTN
+218 LIMKYSNENPN
-227 NFESAKDKTEKF
+227 NFNTCPYNNNGNTKNDCWQNF
-239 TAKTA
+239 TPQTA

-269 APFEFTDNKQS
+269 APFEFTNSPTDCDNDPSKCVNPGVNGRVDSKVDQQYILNKQ
-280 GECTNKGDSNDNC
+280 G
-293 VYPQKNGL
+293 
-301 VKSNV
+301 
-306 DKKYVLDKQSIV
+306 II
-318 NNFRGKTDLD
+318 NNFRKKIEID
-328 VSLLNGA
+328 
-335 GVDGLGSNTTPT
+335 
-347 NNDDGK
+347 
-353 NYGQL
+353 
-358 AVVASALNP
+358 AVVLKNSGVVGLANGYGNDGEYGTLGVEAYALEP
-367 QKLFGTDY
+367 QKLFGNDL
-375 KTINLADLRAILHE
+375 KTINLEDLRTILHE

-408 VVGSNGQQEKK
+408 TGQNENGKP
-419 DDGALKDSDGLP
+419 KDSDGLP
-431 YNVCSLYGGQ
+431 YNVCSRFNGS
-441 GQPSFPSNY
+441 GQPAFPSNY

-480 ALPINFAN
+480 ALPINYAN

-493 NYNLNAT
+493 NYNLNAS
-500 LNTQDMANSVIGT
+500 LNTQDLANSMLGT
-513 IQKTLT
+513 IQKTFV
-519 ATSTTTTTSYHHSKS
+519 TSSVTNHYFSSAS
-534 LQRFR
+534 QSFR
-539 SPLLGINVKIGYQN
+539 SPILGVNAKIGYQN

-569 NYAKAANQKVQQL
+569 NYSKALNQKVQQL

-603 PTGIQTRRN
+603 PTGIQTKRN

-625 LYNSYYALNKVK
+625 LYNSYYVLNKVK

-642 DAATGL
+642 DMATGL

-668 KASVISSG
+668 KASVVSSG
-676 SDYTNSFVFNEG
+676 GDYTNSFVFNEG

>member
-1 MRKLFIPLLLCSALE
+1 MRKLFIPLLLFSALE

-36 TQTQEKNYTTTQTTT
+36 TQTQEKRHTTT
-51 KTTTNNYNYLPLNS
+51 KNTYATYNYLPTDT
-65 ILQRATNLFKDADI
+65 ILKRAANLFTNAEAI
-79 SKLSFSS
+79 SKLKFSS
-86 LSPVRASLDLSGHLT
+86 LSPVRVLYMYNGQLT
-101 IENFLPYNLNNVK
+101 IENFLPYNLSNVK

-127 GVIETLP
+127 GVIETIP
-134 KQSKIVLSYQQFNE
+134 KHSKIVLPGE
-148 TKQVFD
+148 AFD
-154 NIMEEQKKYYEK
+154 SLKVDPYTLFLPKI
-166 EAERRKNKTTS
+166 EATS
-177 SVSETNREPSFTFP
+177 TSVS
-191 TFEVLSTPHSDP
+191 DA
-203 NTQRVFEAL
+203 NTQRVFETL
-212 SKINTN
+212 NKIKTD
-218 LVMKYSDTN
+218 LVVNYRNENK
-227 NFESAKDKTEKF
+227 FEGHQNHWEAF
-239 TAKTA
+239 TPQTA

-269 APFEFTDNKQS
+269 APFDF
-280 GECTNKGDSNDNC
+280 TNKGGEECDTNKENDC
-293 VYPQKNGL
+293 VNPGTNGL
-301 VKSNV
+301 VNPQNKS
-306 DKKYVLDKQSIV
+306 YVLNKQDIV
-318 NNFRGKTDLD
+318 NKFRNKADLD
-328 VSLLNGA
+328 VVVLKDS
-335 GVDGLGSNTTPT
+335 GVVGLGSDITPS

-353 NYGQL
+353 HYGQL
-358 AVVASALNP
+358 GVVASALDP
-367 QKLFGTDY
+367 TKLFGNDL
-375 KTINLADLRAILHE
+375 KTIKLEDLRTILHE
-389 FSHTKGYTHNG
+389 FSHTKGYGHNG

-408 VVGSNGQQEKK
+408 TGQNENGKP
-419 DDGALKDSDGLP
+419 KDSDGLP
-431 YNVCSLYGGQ
+431 YNVCSLYGGSN
-441 GQPSFPSNY
+441 QPSFPSNY

-488 LNSQT
+488 LGSQT
-493 NYNLNAT
+493 NYNLNAS
-500 LNTQDMANSVIGT
+500 LNTQDLANSMLST
-513 IQKTLT
+513 IQKTFV
-519 ATSTTTTTSYHHSKS
+519 TSSVTNHYFSSTS
-534 LQRFR
+534 QNFR
-539 SPLLGINVKIGYQN
+539 SPILGVNAKIGYQN

-582 SYGGGIDLLLDFITT
+582 SYGGGIDLLVDFITT
-597 YSNKNS
+597 YSNKNN
-603 PTGIQTRRN
+603 PIDIQTRRN

-642 DAATGL
+642 DVATGL

-668 KASVISSG
+668 KASIVSSNG
-676 SDYTNSFVFNEG
+676 DYTNSFVFNEG

>member
-1 MRKLFIPLLLCSALE
+1 MKKLFIPLLLFSALE

-36 TQTQEKNYTTTQTTT
+36 TQTQEKRHTTT
-51 KTTTNNYNYLPLNS
+51 KNTYATYNYLPTDT
-65 ILQRATNLFKDADI
+65 ILKRAANLFTNAEAI
-79 SKLSFSS
+79 SKLKFSS
-86 LSPVRASLDLSGHLT
+86 LSPVRVLYMYNGQLT
-101 IENFLPYNLNNVK
+101 IENFLPYNLSNVK

-127 GVIETLP
+127 GVIETIP
-134 KQSKIVLSYQQFNE
+134 KHSKIVLPGE
-148 TKQVFD
+148 AFD
-154 NIMEEQKKYYEK
+154 SLKIDPYTLFLPKI
-166 EAERRKNKTTS
+166 EATS
-177 SVSETNREPSFTFP
+177 TSI
-191 TFEVLSTPHSDP
+191 SDA
-203 NTQRVFEAL
+203 NTQRVFETL
-212 SKINTN
+212 NKIKTN
-218 LVMKYSDTN
+218 LVVNYRNENK
-227 NFESAKDKTEKF
+227 FEGHQNHWEAF
-239 TAKTA
+239 TPQTA

-269 APFEFTDNKQS
+269 APFEFTNKGGG
-280 GECTNKGDSNDNC
+280 GECDTSKENDC
-293 VYPQKNGL
+293 VNPGTNGL
-301 VKSNV
+301 VNSQNQQ
-306 DKKYVLDKQSIV
+306 YVLNKQDIV
-318 NNFRGKTDLD
+318 NKFRNKADLD
-328 VSLLNGA
+328 VVVLKDS
-335 GVDGLGSNTTPT
+335 GVVGLGSDITPS

-353 NYGQL
+353 HYGQL
-358 AVVASALNP
+358 GVVASALDP
-367 QKLFGTDY
+367 KKLFGNDL
-375 KTINLADLRAILHE
+375 KTINLEDLRTILHE

-408 VVGSNGQQEKK
+408 TGHNGSDNKP
-419 DDGALKDSDGLP
+419 KDSDGLP
-431 YNVCSLYGGQ
+431 YNVCSLYGGSN
-441 GQPSFPSNY
+441 QPAFPSNY

-480 ALPINFAN
+480 ALPINYAN
-488 LNSQT
+488 LGSQT
-493 NYNLNAT
+493 NYNLNAS
-500 LNTQDMANSVIGT
+500 LNTQDLANSMLGT
-513 IQKTLT
+513 IQKTFV
-519 ATSTTTTTSYHHSKS
+519 TSSVTNHYSSS
-534 LQRFR
+534 ASQSFR
-539 SPLLGINVKIGYQN
+539 SPILGVNAKIGYQN

-563 YGIIKY
+563 YGIVKY
-569 NYAKAANQKVQQL
+569 NYSKALNQKFQQL

-597 YSNKNS
+597 YSNKNN
-603 PTGIQTRRN
+603 PTGVQTRKN

-625 LYNSYYALNKVK
+625 LYNSYYVLNKVK

-642 DAATGL
+642 DVATGL

>member
-1 MRKLFIPLLLCSALE
+1 MRKLFIPLLLFSALE
-16 ANEKNGFFIEAGFET
+16 ANQKNGFFIEAGFET

-36 TQTQEKNYTTTQTTT
+36 VQTQEKRHTTT
-51 KTTTNNYNYLPLNS
+51 KNTYATYNYLPTDAVLK
-65 ILQRATNLFKDADI
+65 RAANLFTDAKSI
-79 SKLSFSS
+79 SQLNFST
-86 LSPVRASLDLSGHLT
+86 LSPVKVLYIGGKIT

-114 LSFTDAQGNVIDL
+114 ISFTDAQGNMIDL
-127 GVIETLP
+127 GVIETIP
-134 KQSKIVLSYQQFNE
+134 KHSKIVLPGE
-148 TKQVFD
+148 AFD
-154 NIMEEQKKYYEK
+154 SLK
-166 EAERRKNKTTS
+166 EAFDKIGPYTFFLPKFEAIST
-177 SVSETNREPSFTFP
+177 SVS
-191 TFEVLSTPHSDP
+191 DA
-203 NTQRVFEAL
+203 NTQRVFETL
-212 SKINTN
+212 NKIKTN
-218 LVMKYSDTN
+218 LVMKYSSENPSNFNTCPYN
-227 NFESAKDKTEKF
+227 NNGNTKNDCWQPF
-239 TAKTA
+239 TPQTA

-269 APFEFTDNKQS
+269 APFEFTNSSTDCDNDPSK
-280 GECTNKGDSNDNC
+280 C
-293 VYPQKNGL
+293 VNPGTNGL
-301 VKSNV
+301 VDSKV
-306 DKKYVLDKQSIV
+306 DQQYVLNKQGIV
-318 NNFRGKTDLD
+318 NNFRKKIEID
-328 VSLLNGA
+328 
-335 GVDGLGSNTTPT
+335 
-347 NNDDGK
+347 
-353 NYGQL
+353 
-358 AVVASALNP
+358 AVVLKNSGVVGLANGYGNDGEYGTLGVEAYALDP
-367 QKLFGTDY
+367 KKLFSDNL
-375 KTINLADLRAILHE
+375 KTINLEDLRTILHE

-408 VVGSNGQQEKK
+408 TGQNENGKP
-419 DDGALKDSDGLP
+419 KDSDGLP

-441 GQPSFPSNY
+441 GQSAFPSNY

-493 NYNLNAT
+493 NYNLNAS
-500 LNTQDMANSVIGT
+500 LNTQDMANSMLST
-513 IQKTLT
+513 IQKTFV
-519 ATSTTTTTSYHHSKS
+519 TTSVTNHYSS
-534 LQRFR
+534 SASQSFR
-539 SPLLGINVKIGYQN
+539 SPILGVNAKIGYQN

-582 SYGGGIDLLLDFITT
+582 SYGGGIDLLVDFITT
-597 YSNKNS
+597 YSNKNN

-625 LYNSYYALNKVK
+625 LYNSYYVLNKVK

-668 KASVISSG
+668 KASIVSSG
-676 SDYTNSFVFNEG
+676 DGYTNSLVFNEG

>member
-1 MRKLFIPLLLCSALE
+1 MRKLFIPLLLFSALE

-36 TQTQEKNYTTTQTTT
+36 TQTQEKRHTTT
-51 KTTTNNYNYLPLNS
+51 KNTYATYNYLPTDT
-65 ILQRATNLFKDADI
+65 ILKRAANLFTDAKSI
-79 SKLSFSS
+79 SQLNFSS
-86 LSPVRASLDLSGHLT
+86 LSPVKVLYIGGKLT
-101 IENFLPYNLNNVK
+101 IENFLPYNLSNVK

-127 GVIETLP
+127 GVIETIP
-134 KQSKIVLSYQQFNE
+134 KHSKIVLPGEALDSL
-148 TKQVFD
+148 
-154 NIMEEQKKYYEK
+154 K
-166 EAERRKNKTTS
+166 EAFDKIGPYTFFLPKFEATS
-177 SVSETNREPSFTFP
+177 TSVS
-191 TFEVLSTPHSDP
+191 DA
-203 NTQRVFEAL
+203 NTQRVFETL
-212 SKINTN
+212 NKIKTN
-218 LVMKYSDTN
+218 LIMKYSNENPSNFNTCPYN
-227 NFESAKDKTEKF
+227 NNGNTKNDCWQPF
-239 TAKTA
+239 TPQTA

-269 APFEFTDNKQS
+269 APFDFTNSSTDCDNDPSKCVNPGINGRVDSKVDQQYVLNKQ
-280 GECTNKGDSNDNC
+280 G
-293 VYPQKNGL
+293 
-301 VKSNV
+301 
-306 DKKYVLDKQSIV
+306 IV
-318 NNFRGKTDLD
+318 NNFRKKIEID
-328 VSLLNGA
+328 
-335 GVDGLGSNTTPT
+335 
-347 NNDDGK
+347 
-353 NYGQL
+353 
-358 AVVASALNP
+358 AVVLKNSGVVGLANGYGNDSEYGTLGVEAYALEP
-367 QKLFGTDY
+367 QKLFGNNL
-375 KTINLADLRAILHE
+375 KTINLEDLRTILHE
-389 FSHTKGYTHNG
+389 FSHTKGYGHNG

-408 VVGSNGQQEKK
+408 TGQNENGKP
-419 DDGALKDSDGLP
+419 KDSDGLP

-441 GQPSFPSNY
+441 GQSAFPSNY

-462 AGFLGVTAAV
+462 AGFLGVTAVV

-488 LNSQT
+488 LGSQT
-493 NYNLNAT
+493 NYNLNAS
-500 LNTQDMANSVIGT
+500 LNTQDLANSMLST
-513 IQKTLT
+513 IQKTFV
-519 ATSTTTTTSYHHSKS
+519 TSSVTNHYFSSAS
-534 LQRFR
+534 QSFR
-539 SPLLGINVKIGYQN
+539 SPILGVNAKIGYQN

-569 NYAKAANQKVQQL
+569 NYAKASSEKVQQL

-603 PTGIQTRRN
+603 PIDIQTRRN

-642 DAATGL
+642 DVATGL

-668 KASVISSG
+668 KASIVSSNG
-676 SDYTNSFVFNEG
+676 DYTNSLVFNEG

>member
-1 MRKLFIPLLLCSALE
+1 MRKLFIPLLLFSALE

-36 TQTQEKNYTTTQTTT
+36 TQTQEKRHTTT
-51 KTTTNNYNYLPLNS
+51 KNTYATYNYLPTDT
-65 ILQRATNLFKDADI
+65 ILKRAANLFTDAKSI
-79 SKLSFSS
+79 SQLNFSS
-86 LSPVRASLDLSGHLT
+86 LSPVKVLYIGGKLT
-101 IENFLPYNLNNVK
+101 IENFLPYNLSNVK

-127 GVIETLP
+127 GVIETIP
-134 KQSKIVLSYQQFNE
+134 KHSKIVLPGE
-148 TKQVFD
+148 AFD
-154 NIMEEQKKYYEK
+154 SLK
-166 EAERRKNKTTS
+166 EAFDKIGPYTFFLPKFEATS
-177 SVSETNREPSFTFP
+177 TSI
-191 TFEVLSTPHSDP
+191 SDT
-203 NTQRVFEAL
+203 NTQRVFETL
-212 SKINTN
+212 NKIKTN
-218 LVMKYSDTN
+218 IIMKYSNENPN
-227 NFESAKDKTEKF
+227 NFNTCPYNNNGNTKNDCWQNF
-239 TAKTA
+239 TPKTA

-269 APFEFTDNKQS
+269 APFEFTNSSTDCDNDPSKCVNPGVNGRVDSKVDQQYILNKQ
-280 GECTNKGDSNDNC
+280 G
-293 VYPQKNGL
+293 
-301 VKSNV
+301 
-306 DKKYVLDKQSIV
+306 IV
-318 NNFRGKTDLD
+318 NNFRKKIEID
-328 VSLLNGA
+328 
-335 GVDGLGSNTTPT
+335 
-347 NNDDGK
+347 
-353 NYGQL
+353 
-358 AVVASALNP
+358 AVVLKNSGVVGLANGYGNDGEYGTLGVEAYALEP
-367 QKLFGTDY
+367 QKLFGNDL
-375 KTINLADLRAILHE
+375 KTINLADLRTILHE
-389 FSHTKGYTHNG
+389 FSHTKGYGHNG

-408 VVGSNGQQEKK
+408 TGQNENGKP
-419 DDGALKDSDGLP
+419 KDSDGLP
-431 YNVCSLYGGQ
+431 YNVCSLYGGS
-441 GQPSFPSNY
+441 GQPAFPSNY

-480 ALPINFAN
+480 ALPINYAN
-488 LNSQT
+488 LGSQT
-493 NYNLNAT
+493 NYNLNAS
-500 LNTQDMANSVIGT
+500 LNTQDLANSMLST
-513 IQKTLT
+513 IQKTFV
-519 ATSTTTTTSYHHSKS
+519 TSSVTNHYFSSTSQS
-534 LQRFR
+534 FR
-539 SPLLGINVKIGYQN
+539 SPILGVNAKIGYQN

-569 NYAKAANQKVQQL
+569 NYSKALNQKFQQL

-603 PTGIQTRRN
+603 PTDIQTRRN

-625 LYNSYYALNKVK
+625 LYNSYYVLNKVK

-642 DAATGL
+642 DVATGL

>member
-1 MRKLFIPLLLCSALE
+1 MRNLFIPLLLFSTLE

-36 TQTQEKNYTTTQTTT
+36 TRTQEKRHTTTQTTT

-177 SVSETNREPSFTFP
+177 SVSETKREPSFTFP

-227 NFESAKDKTEKF
+227 NFESTKDKTEKF

-269 APFEFTDNKQS
+269 APFEFTNKGG
-280 GECTNKGDSNDNC
+280 GECDTSKENEC
-293 VYPQKNGL
+293 VNPGINGR
-301 VKSNV
+301 VNSKV
-306 DKKYVLDKQSIV
+306 DQQYVLNKQSIV

-367 QKLFGTDY
+367 QKLFGNNL
-375 KTINLADLRAILHE
+375 KTINLEDLRTILHE

-408 VVGSNGQQEKK
+408 VMKDGQVEKDNNGKP
-419 DDGALKDSDGLP
+419 KDSDGLS

-493 NYNLNAT
+493 NYNLNAS

-519 ATSTTTTTSYHHSKS
+519 TTSTTTTTSYHHSKS
-534 LQRFR
+534 SQRFR
-539 SPLLGINVKIGYQN
+539 SPLLGVNVKIGYQN

-597 YSNKNS
+597 YSNKNN
-603 PTGIQTRRN
+603 PTDIQTRRN

-625 LYNSYYALNKVK
+625 LYNSYYTLNKVK

-642 DAATGL
+642 DVATGL

-668 KASVISSG
+668 KASIVSSNG
-676 SDYTNSFVFNEG
+676 DYTNSFVFNEG

>member
-1 MRKLFIPLLLCSALE
+1 MRKLFIPLLLFSALE

-36 TQTQEKNYTTTQTTT
+36 TQTQEKRHTTT
-51 KTTTNNYNYLPLNS
+51 KNTYATYNYLPTDT
-65 ILQRATNLFKDADI
+65 ILKRAANLFTSAEAI
-79 SKLSFSS
+79 SKLKFSS
-86 LSPVRASLDLSGHLT
+86 LSPVRVLYMYNGQLT

-127 GVIETLP
+127 GVIETIP
-134 KQSKIVLSYQQFNE
+134 KHSKIVLPGE
-148 TKQVFD
+148 AFD
-154 NIMEEQKKYYEK
+154 SLKIDPYTLFLPKI
-166 EAERRKNKTTS
+166 EATS
-177 SVSETNREPSFTFP
+177 TSVS
-191 TFEVLSTPHSDP
+191 DA
-203 NTQRVFEAL
+203 NTQRVFETL
-212 SKINTN
+212 NKIKTD
-218 LVMKYSDTN
+218 LVVNYRNENK
-227 NFESAKDKTEKF
+227 FKDHENHWEAF
-239 TAKTA
+239 TPQTA

-269 APFEFTDNKQS
+269 APFDF
-280 GECTNKGDSNDNC
+280 TNKGGGEECDTSKENEC
-293 VYPQKNGL
+293 VNPGTNGR
-301 VKSNV
+301 VNSQNES
-306 DKKYVLDKQSIV
+306 YVLNKQDIV
-318 NNFRGKTDLD
+318 NKFRNKADLD
-328 VSLLNGA
+328 VVVLKDS
-335 GVDGLGSNTTPT
+335 GVVGLGSDITPS

-353 NYGQL
+353 HYGQL
-358 AVVASALNP
+358 GVVASALDP
-367 QKLFGTDY
+367 TKLFGNNL
-375 KTINLADLRAILHE
+375 KTINLQDLRTILHE

-408 VVGSNGQQEKK
+408 VMKDGQVEKDNNDK
-419 DDGALKDSDGLP
+419 PKDSDGLP

-441 GQPSFPSNY
+441 GQSTFPSNY

-493 NYNLNAT
+493 NYNLNAS
-500 LNTQDMANSVIGT
+500 LNTQDLANSMLST
-513 IQKTLT
+513 IQKTFV
-519 ATSTTTTTSYHHSKS
+519 TSSVTNHYFSSAS
-534 LQRFR
+534 QNFR
-539 SPLLGINVKIGYQN
+539 NPILGVNAKIGYQN

-569 NYAKAANQKVQQL
+569 NYAKASSEKVQQL

-603 PTGIQTRRN
+603 PIDIQTRRN

-642 DAATGL
+642 DVATGL

-668 KASVISSG
+668 KASIVSSDG
-676 SDYTNSFVFNEG
+676 DYTNSLVFNEG

>member
-1 MRKLFIPLLLCSALE
+1 MRKLFTSLLLFSALE

-36 TQTQEKNYTTTQTTT
+36 TQTQEQRRTTT
-51 KTTTNNYNYLPLNS
+51 KNTYATYDYLPTDAVLK
-65 ILQRATNLFKDADI
+65 RAANLFTSAEAI
-79 SKLSFSS
+79 SKLKFSS
-86 LSPVRASLDLSGHLT
+86 LSPVRVLYMYNGQLT
-101 IENFLPYNLNNVK
+101 IENFLPYNLSNVK
-114 LSFTDAQGNVIDL
+114 LSFTDAQGNIIDL
-127 GVIETLP
+127 GVIETIP
-134 KQSKIVLSYQQFNE
+134 KHSKIVLPGE
-148 TKQVFD
+148 AFD
-154 NIMEEQKKYYEK
+154 SLKIDPYTLFLPKI
-166 EAERRKNKTTS
+166 EATS
-177 SVSETNREPSFTFP
+177 TSVS
-191 TFEVLSTPHSDP
+191 DA
-203 NTQRVFEAL
+203 NTQRVFETL
-212 SKINTN
+212 NKIKTN
-218 LVMKYSDTN
+218 LVVNYRNENK
-227 NFESAKDKTEKF
+227 FENHKDHWEAF
-239 TAKTA
+239 TPQTA

-269 APFEFTDNKQS
+269 APFDF
-280 GECTNKGDSNDNC
+280 TNKGGEECDTSKENEC
-293 VYPQKNGL
+293 VNPGTNGR
-301 VKSNV
+301 VNSQNAS
-306 DKKYVLDKQSIV
+306 YVLNKQDIV
-318 NNFRGKTDLD
+318 NKFRNKADLD
-328 VSLLNGA
+328 VVILKDS
-335 GVDGLGSNTTPT
+335 GVVGLGSDITPS

-353 NYGQL
+353 HYGQL
-358 AVVASALNP
+358 GVVASALDP
-367 QKLFGTDY
+367 KKLFGNDL
-375 KTINLADLRAILHE
+375 KTINLADLRTILHE
-389 FSHTKGYTHNG
+389 FSHTKGYGHNG

-408 VVGSNGQQEKK
+408 TGQNENGKP
-419 DDGALKDSDGLP
+419 KDSDGLP

-441 GQPSFPSNY
+441 GQSAFPSNY

-488 LNSQT
+488 LGSQT
-493 NYNLNAT
+493 NYNLNAS
-500 LNTQDMANSVIGT
+500 LNTQDLANSMLST
-513 IQKTLT
+513 IQKTFV
-519 ATSTTTTTSYHHSKS
+519 TSSVTNHYFSSAS
-534 LQRFR
+534 QNFR
-539 SPLLGINVKIGYQN
+539 SPILGVNAKIGYQN

-582 SYGGGIDLLLDFITT
+582 SYGGGIDLLVDFITT

-603 PTGIQTRRN
+603 PIGIQRN

-642 DAATGL
+642 DVATGL

-668 KASVISSG
+668 KASVVSSNG
-676 SDYTNSFVFNEG
+676 DYTNSFVFNEG

>member
-1 MRKLFIPLLLCSALE
+1 MRKLFIPLLLFSALE

-36 TQTQEKNYTTTQTTT
+36 TQTQEKRHTTT
-51 KTTTNNYNYLPLNS
+51 KNTYGTYDYYTTDTVLK
-65 ILQRATNLFKDADI
+65 RATNLFTNTDI
-79 SKLSFSS
+79 TKLKFSTKNPVSVHMGLTNPNPSNGAKSK
-86 LSPVRASLDLSGHLT
+86 VT
-101 IENFLPYNLNNVK
+101 MVVENFLPYNLNNVRLFFK
-114 LSFTDAQGNVIDL
+114 DNKGKVIDL
-127 GVIETLP
+127 GVLETIP
-134 KQSKIVLSYQQFNE
+134 KHSKIVLPENI
-148 TKQVFD
+148 FD
-154 NIMEEQKKYYEK
+154 KIKLDDPY
-166 EAERRKNKTTS
+166 
-177 SVSETNREPSFTFP
+177 FFP
-191 TFEVLSTPHSDP
+191 TFETTSTSISDT
-203 NTQRVFEAL
+203 NTQRVFETL
-212 SKINTN
+212 NKIKTD
-218 LVMKYSDTN
+218 LVVNYRNENK
-227 NFESAKDKTEKF
+227 FKDHENHWEAF
-239 TAKTA
+239 TPQTA

-269 APFEFTDNKQS
+269 APFEFTNSSTDCDNDPSK
-280 GECTNKGDSNDNC
+280 C
-293 VYPQKNGL
+293 VNPGTNGL
-301 VKSNV
+301 VNSQNKS
-306 DKKYVLDKQSIV
+306 YVLNKQDIV
-318 NNFRGKTDLD
+318 NKFRNKADLD
-328 VSLLNGA
+328 VIVLKDS
-335 GVDGLGSNTTPT
+335 GVVGLGSDITPS

-353 NYGQL
+353 HYGQL
-358 AVVASALNP
+358 GVVASALDP
-367 QKLFGTDY
+367 KKLFGNDL
-375 KTINLADLRAILHE
+375 KTINLADLRTILHE

-408 VVGSNGQQEKK
+408 TGQNENGKP
-419 DDGALKDSDGLP
+419 KDSDGLP
-431 YNVCSLYGGQ
+431 YNVCSLYGGSN
-441 GQPSFPSNY
+441 QPAFPSNY

-480 ALPINFAN
+480 ALPINYAN
-488 LNSQT
+488 LSAQT
-493 NYNLNAT
+493 NYNLNAS
-500 LNTQDMANSVIGT
+500 LNTQDLANSMLGT
-513 IQKTLT
+513 IQKTFV
-519 ATSTTTTTSYHHSKS
+519 TSSVTNHYFSSAS
-534 LQRFR
+534 QSFR
-539 SPLLGINVKIGYQN
+539 SPILGVNAKIGYQN

-563 YGIIKY
+563 YGIVKY
-569 NYAKAANQKVQQL
+569 NYAKASSEKVQQL

-603 PTGIQTRRN
+603 PIGIQTKKN

-625 LYNSYYALNKVK
+625 LYNSYYVLNKVK

-642 DAATGL
+642 DVATGL

-668 KASVISSG
+668 KASVVSSG

>member
-1 MRKLFIPLLLCSALE
+1 MRKLFIPLLLCSTLE

-36 TQTQEKNYTTTQTTT
+36 TQTQEKRHTTT
-51 KTTTNNYNYLPLNS
+51 KNTYATYNYLPTDT
-65 ILQRATNLFKDADI
+65 ILKRAANLFTDSKSI
-79 SKLSFSS
+79 SQLNFSS
-86 LSPVRASLDLSGHLT
+86 LSPVRVLYMYNGQLT

-114 LSFTDAQGNVIDL
+114 LSFTNAQGNVIDL
-127 GVIETLP
+127 GVIETIP
-134 KQSKIVLSYQQFNE
+134 KHSKIVLPGE
-148 TKQVFD
+148 AFD
-154 NIMEEQKKYYEK
+154 SLKKAFDKIDPYTLFLPK
-166 EAERRKNKTTS
+166 IEATS
-177 SVSETNREPSFTFP
+177 TSVS
-191 TFEVLSTPHSDP
+191 DA
-203 NTQRVFEAL
+203 NTQRVFETL
-212 SKINTN
+212 NKIKTD
-218 LVMKYSDTN
+218 LVVNYRNENK
-227 NFESAKDKTEKF
+227 FKDHENHWEAF
-239 TAKTA
+239 TPQTA

-269 APFEFTDNKQS
+269 APFDF
-280 GECTNKGDSNDNC
+280 TNKGGEECDTSKENEC
-293 VYPQKNGL
+293 VNPGTNGR
-301 VKSNV
+301 VNSQNAS
-306 DKKYVLDKQSIV
+306 YVLNKQDIV
-318 NNFRGKTDLD
+318 NKFRNKADLD
-328 VSLLNGA
+328 IVVLKDS
-335 GVDGLGSNTTPT
+335 GVVGLGSDITPS

-353 NYGQL
+353 HYGQL
-358 AVVASALNP
+358 GVVASALDP
-367 QKLFGTDY
+367 KKLFGNNL
-375 KTINLADLRAILHE
+375 KTINLEDLRTILHE
-389 FSHTKGYTHNG
+389 FSHTKGYGHNG

-408 VVGSNGQQEKK
+408 TGQNENGKP
-419 DDGALKDSDGLP
+419 KDSDGLP

-441 GQPSFPSNY
+441 GQSAFPSNY

-488 LNSQT
+488 LGSQT
-493 NYNLNAT
+493 NYNLNAS
-500 LNTQDMANSVIGT
+500 LNTQDLANSMLST
-513 IQKTLT
+513 IQKTFV
-519 ATSTTTTTSYHHSKS
+519 TSSVTNHYFSSAS
-534 LQRFR
+534 QSFR
-539 SPLLGINVKIGYQN
+539 SPILGVNAKIGYQN

-582 SYGGGIDLLLDFITT
+582 SYGGGIDLLVDFITT

-603 PTGIQTRRN
+603 PIDIQTRRN

-637 GSGNL
+637 GSTNL
-642 DAATGL
+642 DVATGL

-668 KASVISSG
+668 KASVVSSDG
-676 SDYTNSFVFNEG
+676 DYTNSLVFNEG

>member
-1 MRKLFIPLLLCSALE
+1 MRKLFIPLLLFSALE

-36 TQTQEKNYTTTQTTT
+36 VQTQEKRHTTT
-51 KTTTNNYNYLPLNS
+51 KNTYATYNYLPTDT
-65 ILQRATNLFKDADI
+65 ILKRAANLFTDAKSI
-79 SKLSFSS
+79 SQLNFST
-86 LSPVRASLDLSGHLT
+86 LSPVKVLYIGGKLT

-127 GVIETLP
+127 GVIETIPKHSKIILPGEAFDSLKEAFDKIGPYTFFLP
-134 KQSKIVLSYQQFNE
+134 KF
-148 TKQVFD
+148 
-154 NIMEEQKKYYEK
+154 
-166 EAERRKNKTTS
+166 EATS
-177 SVSETNREPSFTFP
+177 TSI
-191 TFEVLSTPHSDP
+191 SDA
-203 NTQRVFEAL
+203 NTQRVFETL
-212 SKINTN
+212 NNIKTN
-218 LVMKYSDTN
+218 LIMKYSNENPSNFNTCPYN
-227 NFESAKDKTEKF
+227 NNGNTKNDCWQNF
-239 TAKTA
+239 TPQTA

-269 APFEFTDNKQS
+269 APFEFTNSSTDCDNDPSK
-280 GECTNKGDSNDNC
+280 C
-293 VYPQKNGL
+293 VNPGTNGL
-301 VKSNV
+301 VDSKV
-306 DKKYVLDKQSIV
+306 DQQYVLNKQGIV
-318 NNFRGKTDLD
+318 NNFRKKIEID
-328 VSLLNGA
+328 
-335 GVDGLGSNTTPT
+335 
-347 NNDDGK
+347 
-353 NYGQL
+353 
-358 AVVASALNP
+358 AVVLKNSGVVGLANGYGNDGEYGTLGVEAYALEP
-367 QKLFGTDY
+367 QKLFGNDL
-375 KTINLADLRAILHE
+375 KTINLADLRTILHE

-408 VVGSNGQQEKK
+408 TGQNENGKP
-419 DDGALKDSDGLP
+419 KDSDGLP

-441 GQPSFPSNY
+441 GQSAFPSNY

-488 LNSQT
+488 LNNQT
-493 NYNLNAT
+493 NYNLNAS
-500 LNTQDMANSVIGT
+500 LNTQDLANSMLST
-513 IQKTLT
+513 IQKTFV
-519 ATSTTTTTSYHHSKS
+519 TSSVTNHYSSS
-534 LQRFR
+534 ASQSFR
-539 SPLLGINVKIGYQN
+539 SPILGVNAKIGYQN

-569 NYAKAANQKVQQL
+569 NYAKASSEKVQQL

-597 YSNKNS
+597 YSNKNN
-603 PTGIQTRRN
+603 PIDIQTKRN

-625 LYNSYYALNKVK
+625 LYNSYYVLNKVK

-642 DAATGL
+642 DVATGL

-668 KASVISSG
+668 KASVVSSG

>member
-1 MRKLFIPLLLCSALE
+1 MRKLFIPLLLFSALE

-36 TQTQEKNYTTTQTTT
+36 TQTQEKRHTTT
-51 KTTTNNYNYLPLNS
+51 KNTYATYNYLPTDT
-65 ILQRATNLFKDADI
+65 ILKRAANLFTDAKSI
-79 SKLSFSS
+79 SQLNFSS
-86 LSPVRASLDLSGHLT
+86 LSPVKVLYIGGKLT
-101 IENFLPYNLNNVK
+101 IENFLPYNLSNVK

-127 GVIETLP
+127 GVIETIPKHSKMVLP
-134 KQSKIVLSYQQFNE
+134 GE
-148 TKQVFD
+148 AFD
-154 NIMEEQKKYYEK
+154 SLK
-166 EAERRKNKTTS
+166 EAFDKIDPYTFFFPKFEAAST
-177 SVSETNREPSFTFP
+177 SVS
-191 TFEVLSTPHSDP
+191 DA
-203 NTQRVFEAL
+203 NTQRVFETL
-212 SKINTN
+212 NKIKTN
-218 LVMKYSDTN
+218 LIMKYSNENPN
-227 NFESAKDKTEKF
+227 NFNTCPYNNNGNTKNDCWQPF
-239 TAKTA
+239 TPQTA

-269 APFEFTDNKQS
+269 APFEFTNSSTDCDNDPSK
-280 GECTNKGDSNDNC
+280 C
-293 VYPQKNGL
+293 VNPGTNGL
-301 VKSNV
+301 VNSQNKSYVLNKQDIV
-306 DKKYVLDKQSIV
+306 NKFRKKIEIDAVVLKNSGVVGLANGYGNDGEYGTLGVEAYVLDPK
-318 NNFRGKTDLD
+318 
-328 VSLLNGA
+328 
-335 GVDGLGSNTTPT
+335 
-347 NNDDGK
+347 
-353 NYGQL
+353 
-358 AVVASALNP
+358 
-367 QKLFGTDY
+367 KLFGNDL
-375 KTINLADLRAILHE
+375 KTIKLEDLRTILHE
-389 FSHTKGYTHNG
+389 FSHTKGYGHNG

-408 VVGSNGQQEKK
+408 TGQNENGKP
-419 DDGALKDSDGLP
+419 KDSDGLP
-431 YNVCSLYGGQ
+431 YNVCSRFNGS
-441 GQPSFPSNY
+441 GQPAFPSNY

-480 ALPINFAN
+480 ALPINYAN
-488 LNSQT
+488 LGSQT
-493 NYNLNAT
+493 NYNLNAS
-500 LNTQDMANSVIGT
+500 LNTQDLANSMLST
-513 IQKTLT
+513 IQKTFV
-519 ATSTTTTTSYHHSKS
+519 TSSVTNHYSSNAS
-534 LQRFR
+534 QSFR
-539 SPLLGINVKIGYQN
+539 SPILGVNAKIGYQN

-569 NYAKAANQKVQQL
+569 NYAKASSEKVQQL

-603 PTGIQTRRN
+603 PTGIQTKRN

-625 LYNSYYALNKVK
+625 LYNSYYVLNKVK

-642 DAATGL
+642 DVATGL